1 MFKQVPKQVP
11 CLLCA
16 VISTFALS
24 SPCMAADMPSP
35 ENAAIEIRMVNINDA
50 QCAISVQN
58 GTASASANV
67 SGKRGAEKCKIVL
80 KIQEEKGNRWVTLDS
95 WTVEEDGRNASA
107 RGSVDAESGKSY
119 RAQAVVTVWLDGK
132 SESKTVTT
140 TSKVA

>member
-1 MFKQVPKQVP
+1 M
-11 CLLCA
+11 
-16 VISTFALS
+16 
-24 SPCMAADMPSP
+24 
-35 ENAAIEIRMVNINDA
+35 
-50 QCAISVQN
+50 QN

-107 RGSVDAESGKSY
+107 RGSVDAERGKSY